1 MTTASPTANVAAPAT
16 GSPKTSPSLSGL
28 TSFLSILSRHT
39 DILWAG
45 VVVMIVGMMII
56 PMPPMLLDLLL
67 TLNISLSITI
77 LLIVMYVEEP
87 LEFSVFPSL
96 LLVVTLFR
104 LSLNISS
111 TRLILLGG
119 NAGQVIQAFGD
130 FVVGGNYVVGLVIFL
145 LLMVIQ
151 FAVITA
157 GAGRVAEVSARF
169 TLDAMPGKQMAIDA
183 DLNAGLISEDMARTR
198 REKIAHE
205 SDFYGAMDGASKFV
219 KGDAVAGIIIT
230 IINILGGLVI
240 GMLQLGMSVGEAAQ
254 TFTLLTVGD
263 GLVSQIPSLLVST
276 ATGIIVTRARSE
288 NHMGADVLKQV
299 TASPRALGTV
309 AVILGGFA
317 IVPGLPTLPFLLLSG
332 AVGGASYLLGRKPPA
347 ESGQAALGGP
357 VAGKTPALP
366 GAKDEAA
373 GDDEPE
379 VLSLLRV
386 DVLELEIGYGL
397 IPLIDKNQGG
407 DLLERVGYI
416 RRQIAGELG
425 FIVPKIRI
433 RDNLRLPP
441 QQYVIKLRGE
451 EISQG
456 QIQPRHLL
464 AMPGPAVS
472 REIEGVETTEPVFGL
487 PAYWI
492 GQDQRTEAEVGGYT
506 VVEPPSIIITHL
518 TEIIRQHAS
527 ALLGRQ
533 ETQELLENLQEHY
546 PSVVNEV
553 QNTPGLGVV
562 QRVLQALLRERVPI
576 RDMVIILEAIGDHAH
591 ETTDADVLAER
602 ARNYLG
608 RTIANQLRSFDGV
621 LHVFT
626 LAPALEHQI
635 SEHLQQ
641 TPQGWMVNLPPDI
654 AQLMMAE
661 IAHQMEAL
669 ATQSHEPVLITSQR
683 IRLPMR
689 RFTQRS
695 LPTLAVLSFNE
706 LPPEMEVQAEGVVDL
721 SRVA

>member
-1 MTTASPTANVAAPAT
+1 MTIANT
-16 GSPKTSPSLSGL
+16 QPSTNASGL
-28 TSFLSILSRHT
+28 PITGLLRFLAQASQHT

-45 VVVMIVGMMII
+45 MVVMIVAMMII

-67 TLNISLSITI
+67 TLNISIAITI
-77 LLIVMYVEEP
+77 LLIVMNVQEP

-104 LSLNISS
+104 LSLNIGS
-111 TRLILLGG
+111 TRLILLTGSGG
-119 NAGQVIQAFGD
+119 KMIAAFGD
-130 FVVGGNYVVGLVIFL
+130 FVVGGNYVVGLVVFL
-145 LLMVIQ
+145 ILMVIQ

-183 DLNAGLISEDMARTR
+183 DLNAGLISEDIARSR

-205 SDFYGAMDGASKFV
+205 ADFYGAMDGASKFV
-219 KGDAVAGIIIT
+219 KGDAIAGIIIT

-240 GMLQLGMSVGEAAQ
+240 GMLQLGMTVTEAAQ

-263 GLVSQIPSLLVST
+263 GLVSQIPSLIIST
-276 ATGIIVTRARSE
+276 ATGIIVTRARSVD
-288 NHMGADVLKQV
+288 NMGTDVLKQI

-309 AVILGGFA
+309 AVILAGFA
-317 IVPGLPTLPFLLLSG
+317 VVPGLPTFPFLLLSG
-332 AVGGASYLLGRKPPA
+332 IIGGSSYLLQRKGA
-347 ESGQAALGGP
+347 DGGKGQPLLTGP
-357 VAGKTPALP
+357 HAGQFPALP
-366 GAKDEAA
+366 GAKADET
-373 GDDEPE
+373 GEEPE

-397 IPLIDKNQGG
+397 IPLIDQKQSG

-416 RRQIAGELG
+416 RRQVATELG

-433 RDNLRLPP
+433 RDNLRLGP
-441 QQYVIKLRGE
+441 QQYMIKLRGE

-456 QIQPRHLL
+456 QIQPKSLL
-464 AMPGPAVS
+464 AMPGPAVTE
-472 REIEGVETTEPVFGL
+472 EIDGVETTEPVFGL

-492 GQDQRTEAEVGGYT
+492 SQDKRTDAEVSGYT
-506 VVEPPSIIITHL
+506 VVDPPSIIITHL
-518 TEIIRQHAS
+518 TEVIRQHAA

-533 ETQELLENLQEHY
+533 EVQELLENLQQSY
-546 PSVVNEV
+546 PSIVNEV
-553 QNTPGLGVV
+553 QNTPGLGTV

-576 RDMVIILEAIGDHAH
+576 RDMVIVLEAIADNAH
-591 ETTDADVLAER
+591 ETTDADILAER
-602 ARNYLG
+602 ARGYLG
-608 RTIANQLRSFDGV
+608 RTIANQYRSFDGV

-626 LAPALEHQI
+626 LAPATEHAI

-641 TPQGWMVNLPPDI
+641 TAQGWAVNLAPDVAQQLMADI
-654 AQLMMAE
+654 AR
-661 IAHQMEAL
+661 QMEGMA
-669 ATQSHEPVLITSQR
+669 AQSHEPVLVTSQR

-689 RFTQRS
+689 RFTQRN

-706 LPPEMEVQAEGVVDL
+706 LPQELEVQAEGVVEL
-721 SRVA
+721 RRGA

>member
-1 MTTASPTANVAAPAT
+1 M
-16 GSPKTSPSLSGL
+16 
-28 TSFLSILSRHT
+28 HT

-45 VVVMIVGMMII
+45 VVVMIVAMMII
-56 PMPPMLLDLLL
+56 PVPPFMLDLLL

-104 LSLNISS
+104 LSLNIGS
-111 TRLILLGG
+111 TRLILLNGQ
-119 NAGQVIQAFGD
+119 AGKVIQAFGD
-130 FVVGGNYVVGLVIFL
+130 FVVGGNYVVGLVVSL

-169 TLDAMPGKQMAIDA
+169 TLNAMPGKQMAIDA
-183 DLNAGLISEDMARTR
+183 DLNAGLISEDTARAR

-205 SDFYGAMDGASKFV
+205 ADFYGAMDGASKFV
-219 KGDAVAGIIIT
+219 KGDAVAGIVIT
-230 IINILGGLVI
+230 LINIVGGLVI
-240 GMLQLGMSVGEAAQ
+240 GMLQLGMTASQAAQ

-263 GLVSQIPSLLVST
+263 GLVSQIPSLLIST

-299 TASPRALGTV
+299 TANPRALATV
-309 AVILGGFA
+309 AAILAGFA
-317 IVPGLPTLPFLLLSG
+317 VVPGLPTLPFLTLSG
-332 AVGGASYLLGRKPPA
+332 VIGGSSFLLGRHRETKEATPQL
-347 ESGQAALGGP
+347 SGP
-357 VAGKTPALP
+357 VAGKSLSLP
-366 GAKDEAA
+366 GTTADEA
-373 GDDEPE
+373 DEEPE

-397 IPLIDKNQGG
+397 IPLIDRNQGG

-416 RRQIAGELG
+416 RRQIATELG

-433 RDNLRLPP
+433 RDNLRLGP

-456 QIQPRHLL
+456 QIQPKKLL
-464 AMPGPAVS
+464 AMPGPTVDQ
-472 REIEGVETTEPVFGL
+472 EIEGIETTEPVFGL

-492 GQDQRTEAEVGGYT
+492 DPDRRTDAEVSGYT

-518 TEIIRQHAS
+518 TEVIRQHS
-527 ALLGRQ
+527 SSLLGRQ
-533 ETQELLENLQEHY
+533 EVQELLDNLQQLY
-546 PSVVNEV
+546 PAIVNEV
-553 QNTPGLGVV
+553 QNTPGLGTV

-576 RDMVIILEAIGDHAH
+576 RDMVIILEAIADHAQ
-591 ETTDADVLAER
+591 ELSNADLLAER
-602 ARNYLG
+602 ARSYLG
-608 RTIANQLRSFDGV
+608 RTIANQYRSFDGA

-626 LAPALEHQI
+626 LAPALEHTV

-641 TPQGWMVNLPPDI
+641 TSQGWVVNLPPDTTQQLMSDI
-654 AQLMMAE
+654 AQ
-661 IAHQMEAL
+661 QMEAM
-669 ATQSHEPVLITSQR
+669 ATQSHEPVLVTSQR

-689 RFTQRS
+689 HFTQRT

-706 LPPEMEVQAEGVVDL
+706 LPPEIEVKAEGVIELHND
-721 SRVA
+721 A

>member
-1 MTTASPTANVAAPAT
+1 PIAALTRFLGRASQ
-16 GSPKTSPSLSGL
+16 
-28 TSFLSILSRHT
+28 HT

-45 VVVMIVGMMII
+45 VVVMIVAMMII
-56 PMPPMLLDLLL
+56 PMPPFLLDLLL
-67 TLNISLSITI
+67 TLNIALSITI
-77 LLIVMYVEEP
+77 LLVVMNVEEP

-104 LSLNISS
+104 LSLNIGS
-111 TRLILLGG
+111 TRLILLNGE
-119 NAGQVIQAFGD
+119 AGKVIQAFGD
-130 FVVGGNYVVGLVIFL
+130 FVVGGNYVVGLVVFL

-183 DLNAGLISEDMARTR
+183 DLNAGLISEDLARSR

-205 SDFYGAMDGASKFV
+205 ADFYGAMDGASKFV

-288 NHMGADVLKQV
+288 SHMGADVLRQL
-299 TASPRALGTV
+299 TASPRALSTV
-309 AVILGGFA
+309 AVILAGFA
-317 IVPGLPTLPFLLLSG
+317 VVPGLPTLPFLALSG
-332 AVGGASYLLGRKPPA
+332 VVGGASYLLR
-347 ESGQAALGGP
+347 GQGPVRGTPQLSGP
-357 VAGKTPALP
+357 VAGKTPALTSSK
-366 GAKDEAA
+366 GGEAEE
-373 GDDEPE
+373 EPE

-397 IPLIDKNQGG
+397 IPLIDPAQNG
-407 DLLERVGYI
+407 DLLERVGYV
-416 RRQIAGELG
+416 RRQIATELG

-433 RDNLRLPP
+433 RDNLRLAP

-456 QIQPRHLL
+456 QIQPKSLL
-464 AMPGPAVS
+464 AMPGPAIS
-472 REIEGVETTEPVFGL
+472 REIAGVETTEPVFGL

-492 GQDQRTEAEVGGYT
+492 AQGQRTDAEVSGYT

-518 TEIIRQHAS
+518 TEVIRQHSAS
-527 ALLGRQ
+527 LLGRQ
-533 ETQELLENLQEHY
+533 EAQELLENLQQHY
-546 PSVVNEV
+546 PAIVNEV
-553 QNTPGLGVV
+553 QNTPGLGTV
-562 QRVLQALLRERVPI
+562 QRVLQALLRERVPV
-576 RDMVIILEAIGDHAH
+576 RDMVTILEAIGDHSH
-591 ETTDADVLAER
+591 EVSDPDLLAER
-602 ARNYLG
+602 ARGYLG
-608 RTIANQLRSFDGV
+608 RTIANQYRSFDGA

-626 LAPALEHQI
+626 LSPAMEHTI

-641 TPQGWMVNLPPDI
+641 TAQGWLVNLPPET
-654 AQLMMAE
+654 AHQLMADV
-661 IAHQMEAL
+661 ARQMEAL
-669 ATQSHEPVLITSQR
+669 ATQSHEPVLVTSQR

-706 LPPEMEVQAEGVVDL
+706 LPPEMEVQAEGAVDL
-721 SRVA
+721 HR